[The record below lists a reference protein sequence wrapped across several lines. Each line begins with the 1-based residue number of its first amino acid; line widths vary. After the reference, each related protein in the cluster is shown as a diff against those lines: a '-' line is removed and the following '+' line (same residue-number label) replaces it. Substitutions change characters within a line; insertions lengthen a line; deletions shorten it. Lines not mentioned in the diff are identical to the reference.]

1 MDSNPL
7 LVNALELDRWADTL
21 ESKGV
26 FPELMRRLVAQTP
39 GVSNINIRARE
50 GTAAPGWDGTATS
63 DGASFLPTGELRFEF
78 GTNRQP
84 KSKADEDYNKRAA
97 QIAGKSDETFVFA
110 TPRNWAG
117 ATEWA
122 KQRSS
127 ENKFAS
133 VEAFDAHRIEGWL
146 QSVPAVHL
154 WISELLGKP
163 VSGAQTLTSWW
174 EQLRRN
180 CKIEVPPEF
189 HTAGRDNES
198 ERLMHLL
205 GLKRTVP
212 TVQAAWRD
220 DALAFCHAVIL
231 YENKNM
237 LEKTLLVH
245 DADSWNRVTSQL
257 DPVLLIPMF
266 DDPDIGLA
274 QSRGHNVVRIVDDSS
289 YILDRDN
296 GIRLPKISREVAA
309 RVLRRGEFAS
319 LDIDKMVALARRSMS
334 AFYRAISRDPKI
346 RRPEWSMNAEITKV
360 LAPLMLVGAWE
371 FEHVGDC
378 RAIEELVGVSN
389 EEINAL
395 LEELGERYQ
404 SNAPFVR
411 SGGRWSSVD
420 PLGAADLML
429 HKVSKQHVSGWE
441 NLVESIVLS
450 NMRRVRARRVRA
462 SAELDIQNIRAH
474 SATLERH
481 VMRGLPLVSAWA
493 ERNGMSAH
501 RLLSTMNRLINGLIN
516 TALESEGFIGLNDL
530 SWSFVYFAEAS
541 PDLFL
546 GRMAELVQAAEVQ
559 SVQPEVVLSDDE
571 NGSFITDVTN
581 AMDCLTWSRQHCAR
595 AIFLIAAIGC
605 KMCDDGLCGALCLD
619 FCKTLG
625 VRSRFGNA
633 SVDDKGAIVQT
644 LLSKYPKVGWSALTG
659 IMHPKM
665 FNNIVPRRPIY
676 RDWAVENC
684 VSDKCVAIY
693 LEKIIDVAVLTA
705 ESDVCRWEILLNAV
719 GKYGCDKLQ
728 RVVKGLQQR
737 VQPSALSKSES
748 VKLSYIL
755 HRYIGICDSHTCVED
770 CARQLLD
777 VQLEELIASL
787 ESAHDLVK
795 FSRLFI
801 CDHPLVSECSRQS
814 FDDQSISV
822 KSKQL
827 EALRFIYQNDAD
839 DLKLLAECVA
849 DRNCIGQAMAHVQD
863 DLDPLVLGWI
873 DGSATGVC
881 EVAREYVLEK
891 ASSCGVSWV
900 RSVLKSDQLEEVR
913 KAYFVASLP
922 VGKEWHA
929 LLNEIDCSLLHPY
942 WESFDLFEIQD
953 LSSDDASEL
962 VPELMLLGYVDKAI
976 VLLSCKVARGASA
989 NAQMIIDVL
998 LSFFESYAFQSGDP
1012 VFSLAK
1018 ELIEWVDSLMLDQP
1032 DLVLVEFL
1040 YFASGDNDLSL
1051 RALYKYISLEPQR
1064 FVSLVCGSYVPVG
1077 CPEWLS
1083 AAKIC
1088 DAQLAIMSRW
1098 NCLPGLSENGVLDCV
1113 FFQNWF
1119 ERCFELLSQVH
1130 CFDIGIQQL
1139 GRVLASSPKGSDGMW
1154 PVEDV
1159 REVIEKY
1166 GCDALKKGLVMGH
1179 ISLYG
1184 STAKGMYEGGDSE
1197 RELMHEYR
1205 SYAQQM
1211 YVRWPK
1217 TATVLNSLADVYQR
1231 IADTWDRD
1239 AEERADQG

>member
-7 LVNALELDRWADTL
+7 LVNALDLDRWADTQ

-26 FPELMRRLVAQTP
+26 FPELMRRLLAQTP
-39 GVSNINIRARE
+39 GVTNIDIRARE

-63 DGASFLPTGELRFEF
+63 DGSSFLPKGELRFEF
-78 GTNRQP
+78 GTNQQP
-84 KSKADEDYNKRAA
+84 KSKANEDYNKRADE
-97 QIAGKSDETFVFA
+97 IVGKSDEIFVFA

-117 ATEWA
+117 AAEWA
-122 KQRSS
+122 KERSS

-133 VEAFDAHRIEGWL
+133 VEAFDAHRLEGWL

-154 WISELLGKP
+154 WLSELLGKP

-205 GLKRTVP
+205 GGRGTVP

-245 DADSWNRVTSQL
+245 DVDSWNRVTSQL

-274 QSRGHNVVRIVDDSS
+274 QSRGHNVVQIVDESS

-346 RRPEWSMNAEITKV
+346 RRPEWSMDAESAKV
-360 LAPLMLVGAWE
+360 LVPLMLVGAWE
-371 FEHVGDC
+371 FEHVEDC

-395 LEELGERYQ
+395 LERLSAKYQ

-420 PLGAADLML
+420 PLGAADLMF
-429 HKVSKQHVSGWE
+429 HKVSNQHVSGWQ

-450 NMRRVRARRVRA
+450 NMRRVRARRVHA
-462 SAELDIQNIRAH
+462 SAELDTQNIRAH

-501 RLLSTMNRLINGLIN
+501 RLFSTMNRLINGLIN
-516 TALESEGFIGLNDL
+516 AALESEGFIGLNDL
-530 SWSFVYFAEAS
+530 SWAFGYFAEAS

-546 GRMAELVQAAEVQ
+546 DRMAELVQAAEVQ
-559 SVQPEVVLSDDE
+559 SVQPEVVLCDDE
-571 NGSFITDVTN
+571 NGLFVTDVTN
-581 AMDCLTWSRQHCAR
+581 AMDCLTWSRRYYAR
-595 AIFLIAAIGC
+595 SIYLIAAIGST
-605 KMCDDGLCGALCLD
+605 MCDDRLCSTLSFDLS
-619 FCKTLG
+619 KTLG
-625 VRSRFGNA
+625 VRSTFGNGDI
-633 SVDDKGAIVQT
+633 DDKSAIVHT
-644 LLSKYPKVGWSALTG
+644 LLSKYPRIGWNSLTS
-659 IMHPKM
+659 IMCPNM
-665 FNNIVPRRPIY
+665 FNIVPRRPIY

-705 ESDVCRWEILLNAV
+705 ESDVSRWEILLNAV
-719 GKYGCDKLQ
+719 AKYGCHKLQ
-728 RVVKGLQQR
+728 KVVKELQQR
-737 VQPSALSKSES
+737 VQPSTLSKSEA
-748 VKLSYIL
+748 VKLGNIL
-755 HRYIGICDSHTCVED
+755 HGYIGMCDSRTCVED

-777 VQLEELIASL
+777 VELEGLIASL

-795 FSRLFI
+795 FSCLFI
-801 CDHPLVSECSRQS
+801 CDDPLVAGRSRHS

-822 KSKQL
+822 KARQL
-827 EALRFIYQNDAD
+827 EALRHIWQNDVD
-839 DLKLLAECVA
+839 DLKLLAETIV
-849 DRNCIGQAMAHVQD
+849 DRNCIGQAMAHFQE

-873 DGSATGVC
+873 DGSAARVR
-881 EVAREYVLEK
+881 EVARKYVLEK

-900 RSVLKSDQLEEVR
+900 RSVLKSDQLQGAR

-929 LLNEIDCSLLHPY
+929 LLDEIDCSLLHPY

-962 VPELMLLGYVDKAI
+962 VPELMSLGYVDKAI
-976 VLLSCKVARGASA
+976 VLSSCKVPRGGSG
-989 NAQMIIDVL
+989 NAHAIIDVL
-998 LSFFESYAFQSGDP
+998 LSFFESYIFLPGDP

-1032 DLVLVEFL
+1032 DVILVEFL

-1051 RALYKYISLEPQR
+1051 RTLYKYFSLEPQR
-1064 FVSLVCGSYVPVG
+1064 FVSLVCGSYVPEG

-1083 AAKIC
+1083 AEKIH
-1088 DAQLAIMSRW
+1088 DARLAIISRW
-1098 NCLPGLSENGVLDCV
+1098 NRLPGLSDDNVLDGN
-1113 FFQNWF
+1113 FLRNWF

-1130 CFDIGIQQL
+1130 CFDYGIQQL
-1139 GRVLASSPKGSDGMW
+1139 GRVLASSPEGSDGMW

-1159 REVIEKY
+1159 RDIIEKY
-1166 GCDALKKGLVMGH
+1166 GCDALKKGLVTGH

-1184 STAKGMYEGGDSE
+1184 PTVKGTYEGGDSE

-1205 SYAQQM
+1205 AYAQQM
-1211 YVRWPK
+1211 NVHWPK
-1217 TATVLNSLADVYQR
+1217 TVTVLTSLADVYQR
-1231 IADTWDRD
+1231 IAYTCDRD

>member
-7 LVNALELDRWADTL
+7 LVNALDLDRWADTQ

-26 FPELMRRLVAQTP
+26 FPELMRRLLAQTP
-39 GVSNINIRARE
+39 GVTNIDIRARE

-63 DGASFLPTGELRFEF
+63 DGSSFLPKGELRFEF
-78 GTNRQP
+78 GTNQQP
-84 KSKADEDYNKRAA
+84 KSKANEDYNKRADE
-97 QIAGKSDETFVFA
+97 IVGKSDEIFVFA

-117 ATEWA
+117 AAEWA
-122 KQRSS
+122 KERSS

-133 VEAFDAHRIEGWL
+133 VEAFDAHRLEGWL

-154 WISELLGKP
+154 WLSELRGKP

-180 CKIEVPPEF
+180 CKIDVPPEF
-189 HTAGRDNES
+189 HTAGRHNES

-212 TVQAAWRD
+212 TVQSAWRN
-220 DALAFCHAVIL
+220 DALAFYHAVVL
-231 YENKNM
+231 HENEKM

-245 DADSWNRVTSQL
+245 DADSWDKVTCQL
-257 DPVLLIPMF
+257 DPLLLIPMF

-274 QSRGHNVVRIVDDSS
+274 QSRGHNVVQIVDDSS
-289 YILDRDN
+289 YMLDRDT

-346 RRPEWSMNAEITKV
+346 RRPEWSMNAEIARV
-360 LAPLMLVGAWE
+360 LVPLMLVGAWE

-395 LEELGERYQ
+395 LEDLSERYQ

-420 PLGAADLML
+420 PFGAADLMF

-441 NLVESIVLS
+441 DLVNRVVLS
-450 NMRRVRARRVRA
+450 EMRRVAMRRGCTT
-462 SAELDIQNIRAH
+462 AEQFAQNIGAL
-474 SATLERH
+474 SATLQRH
-481 VMRGLPLVSAWA
+481 VMHSLPLVSAWA
-493 ERNGMSAH
+493 ERNAGSAH
-501 RLLSTMNRLINGLIN
+501 PLLLAMKRMVNGFFDAGFESEDSIGLI
-516 TALESEGFIGLNDL
+516 DL
-530 SWSFVYFAEAS
+530 SWAFVYFAEAL

-546 GRMAELVQAAEVQ
+546 GRIDGLVQTVEPQNMLTRA
-559 SVQPEVVLSDDE
+559 VLSSEE
-571 NGSFITDVTN
+571 NGPFVTN
-581 AMDCLTWSRQHCAR
+581 VVDALECLTWSRQYCAR

-605 KMCDDGLCGALCLD
+605 IMCDDGLCGALCLGL
-619 FCKTLG
+619 CKTLG

-644 LLSKYPKVGWSALTG
+644 LLSKYPKVGWNALTG

-705 ESDVCRWEILLNAV
+705 ESDVSRWEILLNAV
-719 GKYGCDKLQ
+719 AKYGCHKLQ
-728 RVVKGLQQR
+728 KVVKELQQR
-737 VQPSALSKSES
+737 VQPSTLSKSEA
-748 VKLSYIL
+748 VKLSNVL
-755 HRYIGICDSHTCVED
+755 QRYIGICDSHTCVED
-770 CARQLLD
+770 CARQLLNAE
-777 VQLEELIASL
+777 LEGLISSL
-787 ESAHDLVK
+787 ESAHDIVK
-795 FSRLFI
+795 FSRLFM
-801 CDHPLVSECSRQS
+801 CDDPLVAGCSQHS
-814 FDDQSISV
+814 FDDQLISV
-822 KSKQL
+822 KARQL
-827 EALRFIYQNDAD
+827 EALRHIWQNDVD
-839 DLKLLAECVA
+839 DLKLLAESVA
-849 DRNCIGQAMAHVQD
+849 DRSCIGQAMAHFEE
-863 DLDPLVLGWI
+863 DLDSLVLAWI
-873 DGSATGVC
+873 DGSAPRVC

-900 RSVLKSDQLEEVR
+900 RSVLTSDQFQEAR
-913 KAYFVASLP
+913 KASFVASLP

-929 LLNEIDCSLLHPY
+929 LLDEIDCSLLHPY

-962 VPELMLLGYVDKAI
+962 VPELMSLGYVDKAI
-976 VLLSCKVARGASA
+976 VLLSCKVPRGDPA
-989 NAQMIIDVL
+989 NAQAIIDVL
-998 LSFFESYAFQSGDP
+998 MFFFESYVFLPGDP
-1012 VFSLAK
+1012 VFSLVK
-1018 ELIEWVDSLMLDQP
+1018 ELLEWVDSLTLDQP
-1032 DLVLVEFL
+1032 DVVLVEFL

-1051 RALYKYISLEPQR
+1051 LTLYKHFSLDPQR
-1064 FVSLVCGSYVPVG
+1064 FVSLVCGRYVPEG

-1083 AAKIC
+1083 DEKIC
-1088 DAQLAIMSRW
+1088 DARLAIMRQW
-1098 NCLPGLSENGVLDCV
+1098 NRLPGLSEDDVLDGN
-1113 FFQNWF
+1113 FLRNWF
-1119 ERCFELLSQVH
+1119 GRCFELLSQVD
-1130 CFDIGIQQL
+1130 CFDYGIQQL
-1139 GRVLASSPKGSDGMW
+1139 GRVLASSPVGSDGMW

-1159 REVIEKY
+1159 RNLIEKY
-1166 GCDALKKGLVMGH
+1166 GSDVLKTGLVAGH

-1184 STAKGMYEGGDSE
+1184 PTVKGMYEGGDSE

-1205 SYAQQM
+1205 AYAQQM
-1211 YVRWPK
+1211 CVRWPK
-1217 TATVLNSLADVYQR
+1217 TATVLDSLADVYQR
-1231 IADTWDRD
+1231 IGDIWDSD